1 MAFCGS
7 CGIALDN
14 SSVFCPG
21 CGAKA
26 SQQAAQ
32 PAAPAGNIPAVPSA
46 GTPPPTVTGS
56 SSAMKIVL
64 IVGVLGVCALGAL
77 AYAGYWA
84 KNKIE
89 TTAAEHGI
97 TLPSGTSE
105 HSRSHPSSR
114 QKSNTDPCSFVTKE
128 EVSSAIG
135 VEVVAATVHDSTCS
149 YTGSNPADIV
159 LVEVNRGD
167 ASIAMMAVK
176 GSGKLM
182 EMAPGTELQQ
192 LSGVGDEAYY
202 QNGMVTARKG
212 DDFLRLVLP
221 ATLLIANF
229 GEHMDM
235 QANIAAMRDKG
246 KTLANIVLPRM

>member
-7 CGIALDN
+7 CGTALDN

-26 SQQAAQ
+26 PQPAAQ
-32 PAAPAGNIPAVPSA
+32 PAARAGNIPATSSA
-46 GTPPPTVTGS
+46 GPPAPTVTRS

-64 IVGVLGVCALGAL
+64 IVGMLGVCALGAL

-89 TTAAEHGI
+89 TTAAEQGI

-105 HSRSHPSSR
+105 HSRSHTSSH
-114 QKSNTDPCSFVTKE
+114 KSKEDPCSFVSKE

-135 VEVVAATVHDSTCS
+135 VEVVVAMVHDSTCS
-149 YTGSNPADIV
+149 YTGSNPADV
-159 LVEVNRGD
+159 VVVEVNRGD
-167 ASIAMMAVK
+167 APIAMMAVK
-176 GSGKLM
+176 GSSKLM

-192 LSGVGDEAYY
+192 LSGVGDEAYF
-202 QNGMVTARKG
+202 QNGMVTVRKG

-235 QANIAAMRDKG
+235 QANIVSMRDKG
-246 KTLANIVLPRM
+246 KTLANLVLPRM